1 MDLSL
6 LSAAQIRLI
15 ERTSGAHLSTVREEE
30 AREFA
35 TLGWQL
41 LEAGDVKNALHA
53 LELARTGL
61 PSEEDVA
68 VAYGLAL
75 ARNDRINAARPV
87 LLNVLARRRTDIELW
102 CVMGE
107 LELDALNYVRAAKC
121 FKRCLELD
129 PEAKHPSG
137 RRARALIKKGEKLL
151 QQAR

>member
-6 LSAAQIRLI
+6 LSTAQIRLI
-15 ERTSGAHLSTVREEE
+15 ERTSGAHLWTVREEE
-30 AREFA
+30 AHEFA

-61 PSEEDVA
+61 PFDDDVA
-68 VAYGLAL
+68 LAYGLAL
-75 ARNDRINAARPV
+75 ARNDRVNMARPV
-87 LLNVLARRRTDIELW
+87 LLNVLAKRRTDVELW
-102 CVMGE
+102 CVVGEIE
-107 LELDALNYVRAAKC
+107 LEALNYARAAQC

-129 PEAKHPSG
+129 PDAKHPSG